1 MISNSGSAWY
11 LFHGSAKGFFSLDIP
26 LELGWWFSWWFM
38 GWSNGWFKRQQ
49 LLQQKPHGTHLLLL
63 LLHRILRST
72 TDLAR
77 DGVNL
82 PAEDPGLPAID
93 VNIGLPQKRVQFHF
107 ECFVFRPKKKT
118 PNLGHV
124 KITIVSTKEISLCF
138 DGGLRFLHFA
148 LQSVGSWLPCASQ
161 SWPYWIPGGVFRNM
175 LTVYPR
181 LTMVFTKL
189 N

>member
-1 MISNSGSAWY
+1 
-11 LFHGSAKGFFSLDIP
+11 
-26 LELGWWFSWWFM
+26 M

-107 ECFVFRPKKKT
+107 ECFVFRPKKKLPIWGMSKSPLFQPKKSASALMEACVSST
-118 PNLGHV
+118 LLCRALAADCPARPNRDRTGFLG
-124 KITIVSTKEISLCF
+124 
-138 DGGLRFLHFA
+138 
-148 LQSVGSWLPCASQ
+148 
-161 SWPYWIPGGVFRNM
+161 
-175 LTVYPR
+175 VY
-181 LTMVFTKL
+181 LGIC
-189 N
+189 

>member
-107 ECFVFRPKKKT
+107 ECFVFRPQKNSQFGACQNHHCFNQRNQ
-118 PNLGHV
+118 PLLWWRLAFPP
-124 KITIVSTKEISLCF
+124 LCF
-138 DGGLRFLHFA
+138 AERWQLTALRVPIVTVLD
-148 LQSVGSWLPCASQ
+148 SWGC
-161 SWPYWIPGGVFRNM
+161 I
-175 LTVYPR
+175 
-181 LTMVFTKL
+181 
-189 N
+189 

>member
-1 MISNSGSAWY
+1 
-11 LFHGSAKGFFSLDIP
+11 
-26 LELGWWFSWWFM
+26 M
-38 GWSNGWFKRQQ
+38 GWSNGWANGGSSFCRD
-49 LLQQKPHGTHLLLL
+49 PHGTHLLLL

-107 ECFVFRPKKKT
+107 ECFVFRQKKT

-148 LQSVGSWLPCASQ
+148 LQSVGS
-161 SWPYWIPGGVFRNM
+161 
-175 LTVYPR
+175 
-181 LTMVFTKL
+181 
-189 N
+189 